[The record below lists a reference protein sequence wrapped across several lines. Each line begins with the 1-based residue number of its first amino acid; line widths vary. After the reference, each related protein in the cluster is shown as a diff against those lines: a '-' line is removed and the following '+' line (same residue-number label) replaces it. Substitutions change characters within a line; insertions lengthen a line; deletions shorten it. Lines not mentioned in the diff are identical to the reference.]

1 MNNQEGKMIEPEY
14 RMSVKGMELEVED
27 GNGNKETFSSVEEV
41 SNLLH
46 CSKTYVYRALRTG
59 KKIVGCKVRIVEQ

>member
-1 MNNQEGKMIEPEY
+1 MNYRGKRMIEPLY

-27 GNGNKETFSSVEEV
+27 RNGNKETFSSVDEV

-59 KKIVGCKVRIVEQ
+59 KEIVGCKVRVIEQ